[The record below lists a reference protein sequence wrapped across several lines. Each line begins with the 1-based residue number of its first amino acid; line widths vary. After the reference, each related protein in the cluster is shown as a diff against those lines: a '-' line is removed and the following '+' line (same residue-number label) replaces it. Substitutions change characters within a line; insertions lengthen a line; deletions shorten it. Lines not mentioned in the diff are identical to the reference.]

1 MDLGYRLTEE
11 LLAELEKKVA
21 AAYAKAEK
29 EMSATIKEY
38 FEKFRARDEAQKKLL
53 DAGEIN
59 EEQYKLWRLNQ
70 MGRGERYKALQAK
83 LADRI
88 YRVNEVAAAYINDAT
103 PGIYSL
109 NRNYAAYTIEQ
120 VHGNIGFDLLPEEA
134 VRRLLVE
141 EPQVMPN
148 YPAARAV
155 KRGIDLAYSN
165 QQISAAVLSGIMQ
178 GKSVGKIAT
187 DLQER
192 ISTMNRASALRAART
207 ATTAAQNGGRQDSF
221 DRAAALGITVYKR
234 WVAVKDNRTRHSHG
248 VLDGQIVPY
257 NKPFISVLGSKMMFP
272 GDDKGGKPADVYN
285 CRCGMKK
292 LKEPG
297 IEAEPRLMRVRDPK
311 TGRNVLVNEMTFS
324 EWEAWKKAED
334 PEAWE
339 IYKKKGR
346 NLSADKKQH
355 ERYVS
360 ALGKKVPSTLDEF
373 QNLKYKRPQEWEKLK
388 KLMREARDAN

>member
-53 DAGEIN
+53 DAGEIS
-59 EEQYKLWRLNQ
+59 EEQYRLWRLNQ

-88 YRVNEVAAAYINDAT
+88 YRANEVAAAYINDAT

-120 VHGNIGFDLLPEEA
+120 VHGNIGFDLLPEGA

-192 ISTMNRASALRAART
+192 ISNMNRASALRAART
-207 ATTAAQNGGRQDSF
+207 ATTAAQNGGRQDAYE
-221 DRAAALGITVYKR
+221 RAAALGITVYKR
-234 WVAVKDNRTRHSHG
+234 WVATKDNRTRHSHG
-248 VLDGQIVPY
+248 VLDGQTVPY

-272 GDDKGGKPADVYN
+272 GDDKGGKPADLYN
-285 CRCGMKK
+285 CRCGMRTVEK
-292 LKEPG
+292 PG
-297 IEAEPRLMRVRDPK
+297 IEAEPRQMRVRDPE
-311 TGRNVLVNEMTFS
+311 TGRNVLVNKMTFS
-324 EWEAWKKAED
+324 EW
-334 PEAWE
+334 
-339 IYKKKGR
+339 
-346 NLSADKKQH
+346 
-355 ERYVS
+355 
-360 ALGKKVPSTLDEF
+360 
-373 QNLKYKRPQEWEKLK
+373 QEWVKQ
-388 KLMREARDAN
+388 RGS